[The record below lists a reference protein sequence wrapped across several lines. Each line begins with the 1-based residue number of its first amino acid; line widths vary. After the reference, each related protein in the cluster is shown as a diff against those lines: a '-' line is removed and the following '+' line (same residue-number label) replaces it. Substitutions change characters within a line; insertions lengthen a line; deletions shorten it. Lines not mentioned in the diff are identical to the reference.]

1 MVKESDL
8 SEASRNSFLTQYA
21 FEIFDD
27 KPWTPAPEAKDRRL
41 AIVSTAAIHAPDDR
55 PFGYGAF
62 HWRSF
67 PSSQRDFLCSH
78 NSVNW
83 DRTGMYQDINIA
95 YPIDRVNE
103 ACADG
108 HIGSVASTHY
118 AFNGGTYEVA
128 KYEPYAKEVAGLM
141 KEDGVNTVLLCP
153 V

>member
-1 MVKESDL
+1 MTSYD
-8 SEASRNSFLTQYA
+8 
-21 FEIFDD
+21 FEKFDD
-27 KPWTPAPEAKDRRL
+27 EPWTPPVEARDRRV
-41 AIVSTAAIHAPDDR
+41 AMVSTAAIHAADDR

-67 PSSQRDFLCSH
+67 PASQRDFWCSH

-95 YPIDRVNE
+95 YPIDRLYE
-103 ACADG
+103 ACTDG
-108 HIGSVASTHY
+108 RIGSVASTHY

>member
-8 SEASRNSFLTQYA
+8 SEESRNSFLTSYV
-21 FEIFDD
+21 FENFDD
-27 KPWTPAPEAKDRRL
+27 EPWVPSPAAQDRRV
-41 AIVSTAAIHAPDDR
+41 AIVSTAAIHAADDR

-67 PSSQRDFLCSH
+67 PASQREFLCSH

-95 YPIDRVNE
+95 YPIDRLNE

-108 HIGSVASTHY
+108 RIGSVASTHY
-118 AFNGGTYEVA
+118 AFNGGTYECGR
-128 KYEPYAKEVAGLM
+128 YEPYAKEVAGLM
-141 KEDGVNTVLLCP
+141 KEDGVNTVLLSP